1 MNFDERDRKAVVEGV
16 GEYLA
21 EAMRRALDDAT
32 KSCLNCENFIEGPP
46 DRTGEKCGLNDLTP
60 PPSIAARGCDRWE
73 DKIPF

>member
-32 KSCLNCENFIEGPP
+32 KSCLNCEHFIEGPP
-46 DRTGEKCGLNDLTP
+46 DRTGEKCGLNGLTP

>member
-1 MNFDERDRKAVVEGV
+1 MNFDERDRKAVVEGI

-21 EAMRRALDDAT
+21 EAIRRALDDAT
-32 KSCLNCENFIEGPP
+32 KSCLNCEHFIEGPP
-46 DRTGEKCGLNDLTP
+46 DRTGEKCGLNGLTP

>member
-21 EAMRRALDDAT
+21 EAMRVALDNAT
-32 KSCLNCENFIEGPP
+32 KSCLNCENFQPGPP
-46 DRTGEKCGLNDLTP
+46 DRSRELCGLNGLQP